1 MYYYIQILLHLVHRV
16 QAVEVRPKDTK
27 KNLESKYIVIIDT
40 ISEQFCYESV
50 FKTAFKKLAFREFIM
65 KSFVEFAECVTNGIL
80 LAEVK
85 LSIAKYEK
93 KLKKF
98 RSMLV
103 FVTFFLYFVVTMGS

>member
-50 FKTAFKKLAFREFIM
+50 FKTAF
-65 KSFVEFAECVTNGIL
+65 
-80 LAEVK
+80 
-85 LSIAKYEK
+85 
-93 KLKKF
+93 
-98 RSMLV
+98 
-103 FVTFFLYFVVTMGS
+103 